1 MKRVLTLVLIFS
13 SLMASA
19 QQLRLYYQGN
29 PVNNGDT
36 IRVAYTQDDFNR
48 DLLRPVIAF
57 ENLSESAYN
66 GHTYAVYED
75 VAPGHMIQFC
85 VFGTCVANL
94 STPIAI
100 ELNGHESVTE
110 EDARVLHF
118 TFTPTETGV
127 STVGFVFANDNDS
140 TDRPVVYVQYYNST
154 GLDELPDFTAVRA
167 YPNPATTGVTVE
179 YDRSL
184 VSQASLVVKNLTGA
198 VVSRQP
204 LSETGKSYV
213 NLSDFR
219 SGVYFYGLED
229 RTGRMLCTKKLLVR

>member
-36 IRVAYTQDDFNR
+36 IRVAYTQEDFNR

-57 ENLSESAYN
+57 ENLSDSAYS

-75 VAPGHMIQFC
+75 VAPGHMVQFC

-100 ELNGHESVTE
+100 ELNGHEYVTE

-140 TDRPVVYVQYYNST
+140 TDRPVIYVQYYNST
-154 GLDELPDFTAVRA
+154 GLDDLPDFTAVRA
-167 YPNPATTGVTVE
+167 YPNPATSGVTVE

-184 VSQASLVVKNLTGA
+184 ASQASLVIKNLTGA
-198 VVSRQP
+198 VVSRQS

-229 RTGRMLCTKKLLVR
+229 KSGRMLCTKKLLVK

>member
-36 IRVAYTQDDFNR
+36 IRVAYTQEDFNR

-57 ENLSESAYN
+57 ENLSDSAYS

-75 VAPGHMIQFC
+75 VAPGHMVQFC

-100 ELNGHESVTE
+100 ELNGHEYVTE

-140 TDRPVVYVQYYNST
+140 TDRPVIYVQYYNST
-154 GLDELPDFTAVRA
+154 GLDDLPDFTAVRA
-167 YPNPATTGVTVE
+167 YPNPATSGVTVE

-184 VSQASLVVKNLTGA
+184 ASQASLVIKNLTGA
-198 VVSRQP
+198 VVSRQS

-229 RTGRMLCTKKLLVR
+229 KSGRMLCTKKLLEK

>member
-1 MKRVLTLVLIFS
+1 MT
-13 SLMASA
+13 
-19 QQLRLYYQGN
+19 
-29 PVNNGDT
+29 
-36 IRVAYTQDDFNR
+36 NR

-57 ENLSESAYN
+57 ENLSDSAYS
-66 GHTYAVYED
+66 GHTYAVYQD

-118 TFTPTETGV
+118 TFTPTETGE

-140 TDRPVVYVQYYNST
+140 TDRPVIYVQYYNST
-154 GLDELPDFTAVRA
+154 SLDDQPDFTAVRA
-167 YPNPATTGVTVE
+167 YPNPATTAVTVE
-179 YDRSL
+179 YDGSL
-184 VSQASLVVKNLTGA
+184 VSQANLVIKNLTGA
-198 VVSRQP
+198 VVSRQA
-204 LSETGKSYV
+204 LSETGKSYI

-229 RTGRMLCTKKLLVR
+229 KSGRMLCTKKLLVR

>member
-36 IRVAYTQDDFNR
+36 IRVAYTQEDFNR

-57 ENLSESAYN
+57 ENLSESAYS

-75 VAPGHMIQFC
+75 VAPGHMVQFC

-100 ELNGHESVTE
+100 ELNGHEYVTE

-140 TDRPVVYVQYYNST
+140 TDRPVIYVQYYNST

-167 YPNPATTGVTVE
+167 YPNPATSGVTVE

-184 VSQASLVVKNLTGA
+184 ASQANLVIKNLTGA
-198 VVSRQP
+198 VVSRQS

-229 RTGRMLCTKKLLVR
+229 KSGRMLCTKKLLVK